1 MISVIVVD
9 YSNIQSNIKK
19 PIIIMCGICGEFKFK
34 EYSFNDKKLSDL
46 LKSISNRGKDSHGI
60 FKDENMFLG
69 HHRLSIIDTSPKSNQ
84 PMQFGDHII
93 VFNGII
99 YNYIDLRNQLIAKG
113 HVFYSSGDTEVII
126 KMFIEYGDN
135 CVNYLDGVFSFCI
148 YDKAKKNIFLA
159 RDRFGIK
166 PLYYSINQK
175 HIVFSSSVKGII
187 NYKNNKKINPIALN
201 YQFTLHSAVPAPHT
215 IISGINKLEPGC
227 VMTIS
232 KSGKKYTNKYFNI
245 ETIDISDLSDTEI
258 IEKSNFLLNE
268 AVRKRLKIS
277 DVPVGI
283 LLSGGLDS
291 SLITA
296 ISKKY
301 KDKISTYSIGFN
313 SINEEIGNEFYYSDK
328 VSKNFKTEHSK
339 YNISDIELYENL
351 DNVIQDMSEPM
362 FSQDS
367 SAFYLLSQKVS
378 QSEKVVLS
386 GQGADEVFG
395 GYFWYEKIMN
405 EKNLTDIELISKFY
419 LDRNFKSYQ
428 SAINKDYVEDNY
440 VVNDLRDRCHNMSP
454 KLTTL
459 DKVFRLEMS
468 MFIIDDPVKRIDNM
482 TMSHSLEARV
492 PFLDK
497 DLVEFM
503 LTVKASDKI
512 KKAPKYYLKKISEEY
527 LNNDIIYRDKFYFPV
542 PPLKILKDKFYNY
555 CKDILTSESALD
567 RGLYNREY
575 INKLIK
581 EPNDN
586 FTNINGNELWH
597 FTLLERWLQLNI
609 ER

>member
-1 MISVIVVD
+1 
-9 YSNIQSNIKK
+9 
-19 PIIIMCGICGEFKFK
+19 MCGICGELKFK
-34 EYSFNDKKLSDL
+34 EYSFNEEKLTTL
-46 LKSISNRGKDSHGI
+46 MGSISNRGRDSNGI
-60 FKDENMFLG
+60 FRNDDIFLG
-69 HHRLSIIDTSPKSNQ
+69 HHRLSIIDTSNKSNQ
-84 PMQFGDHII
+84 PMKVGNYII
-93 VFNGII
+93 IFNGII
-99 YNYIDLRNQLIAKG
+99 YNYIDLRNKLIAKG
-113 HVFYSSGDTEVII
+113 HVFNSSGDTEVII

-135 CVNYLDGVFSFCI
+135 CVNHLDGVFSFCI
-148 YDKAKKNIFLA
+148 YDTTKKNIFLA

-166 PLYYSINQK
+166 PLYYSINEK

-187 NYKNNKKINPIALN
+187 NYKNNKQINPIALN

-227 VMTIS
+227 IMNIS
-232 KSGKKYTNKYFNI
+232 KSGKKYTNKYFDI
-245 ETIDISDLSDTEI
+245 ETIEISDLSDIEI
-258 IEKSNFLLNE
+258 IEKSKFLLNE
-268 AVRKRLKIS
+268 AIRKRLKVA

-296 ISKKY
+296 ISKKFR
-301 KDKISTYSIGFN
+301 DKISTYSIGFK
-313 SINEEIGNEFYYSDK
+313 SINEEIGNEFYYSDI
-328 VSKNFKTEHSK
+328 VSKNFKTKHSK
-339 YNISDIELYENL
+339 YNISDDELYENL

-367 SAFYLLSQKVS
+367 SAFYLLSKKVS

-405 EKNLTDIELISKFY
+405 ESNLTDIELISKFY

-428 SAINKDYVEDNY
+428 SAINENYVHDNF
-440 VVNDLRDRCHNMSP
+440 VVNDLKDRCKNMSSN
-454 KLTTL
+454 LTTL

-482 TMSHSLEARV
+482 TMSHALEARV
-492 PFLDK
+492 PFLDR

-503 LTVKASDKI
+503 LTVKASNKI
-512 KKAPKYYLKKISEEY
+512 NKAPKYYLKKISEEY
-527 LNNDIIYRDKFYFPV
+527 LNSDIIYRDKFYFPV
-542 PPLKILKDKFYNY
+542 PPLKILRDKFYNY
-555 CKDILTSESALD
+555 CKNILTSESALD

-581 EPNDN
+581 EPNNN

-609 ER
+609 EQ

>member
-1 MISVIVVD
+1 
-9 YSNIQSNIKK
+9 
-19 PIIIMCGICGEFKFK
+19 MCGICGELKFK
-34 EYSFNDKKLSDL
+34 EYSFSEEKLTTL
-46 LKSISNRGKDSHGI
+46 IGSISNRGRDSNGI
-60 FKDENMFLG
+60 FRNDDIFLG
-69 HHRLSIIDTSPKSNQ
+69 HHRLSIIDTSNKSDQ
-84 PMQFGDHII
+84 PMKVGNYII
-93 VFNGII
+93 IFNGII
-99 YNYIDLRNQLIAKG
+99 YNYIDLRNALIAKG
-113 HVFYSSGDTEVII
+113 HVFNSSGDTEVIL
-126 KMFIEYGDN
+126 KMFIEYGNN
-135 CVNYLDGVFSFCI
+135 CVNHLDGVFSFCI
-148 YDKAKKNIFLA
+148 YDTTKKNIFLA

-166 PLYYSINQK
+166 PLYYSINEK
-175 HIVFSSSVKGII
+175 HIVFSSSAKGII
-187 NYKNNKKINPIALN
+187 NYKNNKQINPIALN
-201 YQFTLHSAVPAPHT
+201 YQFTLHSVVPAPHT

-227 VMTIS
+227 TMTIS
-232 KSGKKYTNKYFNI
+232 KSGKKYINKYFDI
-245 ETIDISDLSDTEI
+245 EKIEISNLSDIEI
-258 IEKSNFLLNE
+258 IEKSKFLLNE
-268 AVRKRLKIS
+268 AIKKRLEVA

-301 KDKISTYSIGFN
+301 KEKISTYSIGFN
-313 SINEEIGNEFYYSDK
+313 SVNEEIGNEFYYSDI
-328 VSKNFKTEHSK
+328 VSKHFKTKHSK
-339 YNISDIELYENL
+339 YNISNDELYEKL
-351 DNVIQDMSEPM
+351 DSVIEDMSEPM

-367 SAFYLLSQKVS
+367 SAFYLLAQKVS
-378 QSEKVVLS
+378 QSKKVVLS

-419 LDRNFKSYQ
+419 LDRNFKSYKN
-428 SAINKDYVEDNY
+428 AINENYVHDNF
-440 VVNDLRDRCHNMSP
+440 VVNDIKDRCQNMSSN
-454 KLTTL
+454 LTTL

-482 TMSHSLEARV
+482 TMSHALEARV
-492 PFLDK
+492 PFLDR

-503 LTVKASDKI
+503 LSVKASNKI
-512 KKAPKYYLKKISEEY
+512 NKASKYYLKKISEEY
-527 LNNDIIYRDKFYFPV
+527 LNNDIVYRDKFYFPV

-555 CKDILTSESALD
+555 CKEILTSENAQD

-581 EPNDN
+581 EPNNN

>member
-1 MISVIVVD
+1 
-9 YSNIQSNIKK
+9 
-19 PIIIMCGICGEFKFK
+19 MCGICGELKFK
-34 EYSFNDKKLSDL
+34 EYSFNEEKLTTL
-46 LKSISNRGKDSHGI
+46 MGSISNRGRDSNGI
-60 FKDENMFLG
+60 FRNDDIFLG
-69 HHRLSIIDTSPKSNQ
+69 HHRLSIIDTSNKSNQ
-84 PMQFGDHII
+84 PMKVGNYII
-93 VFNGII
+93 IFNGII
-99 YNYIDLRNQLIAKG
+99 YNYIDLRNKLIAKG
-113 HVFYSSGDTEVII
+113 HVFNSSGDTEVII

-135 CVNYLDGVFSFCI
+135 CVNHLDGVFSFCI
-148 YDKAKKNIFLA
+148 YDTTKKNIFLA

-166 PLYYSINQK
+166 PLYYSINEK

-187 NYKNNKKINPIALN
+187 NYKNNKQINPIALN

-227 VMTIS
+227 IMNIS
-232 KSGKKYTNKYFNI
+232 KSGKKYTNKYFDI
-245 ETIDISDLSDTEI
+245 ETIEISDLSEIEI
-258 IEKSNFLLNE
+258 IEKSKFLLNE
-268 AVRKRLKIS
+268 AVRKRLKVA

-296 ISKKY
+296 ISKKFR
-301 KDKISTYSIGFN
+301 DKISTYSIGFK
-313 SINEEIGNEFYYSDK
+313 SINEEIGNEFYYSDI
-328 VSKNFKTEHSK
+328 VSKNFKTKHSK
-339 YNISDIELYENL
+339 YNISDDELYENL

-367 SAFYLLSQKVS
+367 SAFYLLSKKVS

-405 EKNLTDIELISKFY
+405 ESNLTDIELISKFY

-428 SAINKDYVEDNY
+428 SAINENYVHDNF
-440 VVNDLRDRCHNMSP
+440 VVNDLKDRCKNMSSN
-454 KLTTL
+454 LTTL

-482 TMSHSLEARV
+482 TMSHALEARV
-492 PFLDK
+492 PFLDR

-503 LTVKASDKI
+503 LTVKASNKI
-512 KKAPKYYLKKISEEY
+512 NKAPKYYLKKISEEY

-542 PPLKILKDKFYNY
+542 PPLKILRDKFYNY
-555 CKDILTSESALD
+555 CKKILTSESALD

-581 EPNDN
+581 EPNNN

-609 ER
+609 EQ

>member
-1 MISVIVVD
+1 
-9 YSNIQSNIKK
+9 
-19 PIIIMCGICGEFKFK
+19 MCGICGELKFK
-34 EYSFNDKKLSDL
+34 EYSFNEEKLTTL
-46 LKSISNRGKDSHGI
+46 MGSISNRGRDSNGI
-60 FKDENMFLG
+60 FRNDDIFLG
-69 HHRLSIIDTSPKSNQ
+69 HHRLSIIDTSNKSNQ
-84 PMQFGDHII
+84 PMKVGNYII
-93 VFNGII
+93 IFNGII
-99 YNYIDLRNQLIAKG
+99 YNYIDLRNKLIAKG
-113 HVFYSSGDTEVII
+113 HVFNSSGDTEVII

-135 CVNYLDGVFSFCI
+135 CVNHLDGVFSFCI
-148 YDKAKKNIFLA
+148 YDTTKKNIFLA

-166 PLYYSINQK
+166 PLYYSINEK
-175 HIVFSSSVKGII
+175 HIIFSSSVKGII
-187 NYKNNKKINPIALN
+187 NYKNNKQINPIALN

-227 VMTIS
+227 IMNIS
-232 KSGKKYTNKYFNI
+232 KSGKKYINKYFDI
-245 ETIDISDLSDTEI
+245 EKIEVSDLSDIEI
-258 IEKSNFLLNE
+258 IEKSKFLLNE
-268 AVRKRLKIS
+268 AIRKRLKVA

-296 ISKKY
+296 ISKKFR
-301 KDKISTYSIGFN
+301 DKISTYSIGFK
-313 SINEEIGNEFYYSDK
+313 SINEEIGNEFYYSDI
-328 VSKNFKTEHSK
+328 VSKNFKSKHSK
-339 YNISDIELYENL
+339 YNISDDELYENL

-367 SAFYLLSQKVS
+367 SAFYLLSKKVS

-395 GYFWYEKIMN
+395 GYFWYKKIMN
-405 EKNLTDIELISKFY
+405 ESNLTDIESISKFY

-428 SAINKDYVEDNY
+428 SAINENFVHDNF
-440 VVNDLRDRCHNMSP
+440 VVNDLKDRCKNMSSN
-454 KLTTL
+454 LTTL

-482 TMSHSLEARV
+482 TMSHALEARV
-492 PFLDK
+492 PFLDR

-503 LTVKASDKI
+503 LTVKASNKI
-512 KKAPKYYLKKISEEY
+512 NKAPKYYLKKISEEY

-542 PPLKILKDKFYNY
+542 PPLKILRDKFYNY
-555 CKDILTSESALD
+555 CKKILTCESALD

-581 EPNDN
+581 EPNNN

-609 ER
+609 EQ

>member
-34 EYSFNDKKLSDL
+34 KYSFDEKKLTNL
-46 LKSISNRGKDSHGI
+46 LKSISNRGRDSHGI
-60 FKDENMFLG
+60 FKDEDVFLG
-69 HHRLSIIDTSPKSNQ
+69 HHRLSIIDTSSKSNQ
-84 PMQFGDHII
+84 PMKFGNHII
-93 VFNGII
+93 IFNGII

-113 HVFYSSGDTEVII
+113 HIFYSSGDTEVII
-126 KMFIEYGDN
+126 KMFIEYGDD
-135 CVNYLDGVFSFCI
+135 CVNHLDGVFSFCI
-148 YDKAKKNIFLA
+148 YNTAKKNIFLA

-166 PLYYSINQK
+166 PLYYSINEK
-175 HIVFSSSVKGII
+175 HIIFSSSVKGII
-187 NYKNNKKINPIALN
+187 NYKNNKQINPIALN

-227 VMTIS
+227 VMNIS
-232 KSGKKYTNKYFNI
+232 KSGKKYINKYFDI
-245 ETIDISDLSDTEI
+245 ETIEISDLSDNEI
-258 IEKSNFLLNE
+258 IEKSKFLLNE
-268 AVRKRLKIS
+268 AIRKRLKVA

-301 KDKISTYSIGFN
+301 KDKISTYSIGFE
-313 SINEEIGNEFYYSDK
+313 SINEEIGNEFYYSDI
-328 VSKNFKTEHSK
+328 VSKYFQTEHSK
-339 YNISDIELYENL
+339 YNISDSELYKNL
-351 DNVIQDMSEPM
+351 DKVIQDMSEPM

-395 GYFWYEKIMN
+395 GYFWYKEMMN
-405 EKNLTDIELISKFY
+405 ERDLTDIESISKFY
-419 LDRNFKSYQ
+419 LDRNFESYQ
-428 SAINKDYVEDNY
+428 SAINENYVHDNY
-440 VVNDLRDRCHNMSP
+440 VVNDISDRCQNMSSN
-454 KLTTL
+454 LTTL

-482 TMSHSLEARV
+482 TMSHALEARV

-503 LTVKASDKI
+503 LTVKASNKI
-512 KKAPKYYLKKISEEY
+512 NKASKYYLKKISEDY

-555 CKDILTSESALD
+555 CKAILTSESALD
-567 RGLYNREY
+567 RGLYKREY

-581 EPNDN
+581 EPNNN

>member
-1 MISVIVVD
+1 
-9 YSNIQSNIKK
+9 
-19 PIIIMCGICGEFKFK
+19 MCGICGELKFK
-34 EYSFNDKKLSDL
+34 EYSFNEEKLTTL
-46 LKSISNRGKDSHGI
+46 MGSISNRGRDSNGI
-60 FKDENMFLG
+60 FRNDDIFLG
-69 HHRLSIIDTSPKSNQ
+69 HHRLSIIDTSNKSNQ
-84 PMQFGDHII
+84 PMKVGNYII
-93 VFNGII
+93 IFNGII
-99 YNYIDLRNQLIAKG
+99 YNYIDLRNKLIAKG
-113 HVFYSSGDTEVII
+113 HVFNSSGDTEVII

-135 CVNYLDGVFSFCI
+135 CVNHLDGVFSFCI
-148 YDKAKKNIFLA
+148 YDTTKKNIFLA

-166 PLYYSINQK
+166 PLYYSINEK

-187 NYKNNKKINPIALN
+187 NYKNNKQINPIALN

-227 VMTIS
+227 IMNIS
-232 KSGKKYTNKYFNI
+232 KSGKKYTNKYFDI
-245 ETIDISDLSDTEI
+245 ETIEISDLSEIEI
-258 IEKSNFLLNE
+258 IEKSKFLLNE
-268 AVRKRLKIS
+268 AIRKRLKVA

-296 ISKKY
+296 ISKKFR
-301 KDKISTYSIGFN
+301 DKISTYSIGFK
-313 SINEEIGNEFYYSDK
+313 SINEEIGNEFYYSDI
-328 VSKNFKTEHSK
+328 VSKNFKTKHSK
-339 YNISDIELYENL
+339 YNISDDELYENL

-367 SAFYLLSQKVS
+367 SAFYLLSKKVS

-405 EKNLTDIELISKFY
+405 ESNLTDIELISKFY

-428 SAINKDYVEDNY
+428 SAINENYVHDNF
-440 VVNDLRDRCHNMSP
+440 VVNDLKDRCKNMSSN
-454 KLTTL
+454 LTTL

-482 TMSHSLEARV
+482 TMSHALEARV
-492 PFLDK
+492 PFLDR

-503 LTVKASDKI
+503 LTVKASNKI
-512 KKAPKYYLKKISEEY
+512 NKAPKYYLKKISEEY

-542 PPLKILKDKFYNY
+542 PPLKILRDKFYNY
-555 CKDILTSESALD
+555 CKNILTSESALD

-581 EPNDN
+581 EPNNN

-609 ER
+609 EQ

>member
-1 MISVIVVD
+1 
-9 YSNIQSNIKK
+9 
-19 PIIIMCGICGEFKFK
+19 MCGICGELKFK
-34 EYSFNDKKLSDL
+34 EYSFNEEKLTTL
-46 LKSISNRGKDSHGI
+46 MGSISNRGRDSNGI
-60 FKDENMFLG
+60 FRNDDIFLG
-69 HHRLSIIDTSPKSNQ
+69 HHRLSIIDTSNKSNQ
-84 PMQFGDHII
+84 PMKVGNYII
-93 VFNGII
+93 IFNGII
-99 YNYIDLRNQLIAKG
+99 YNYIDLRNKLIAKG
-113 HVFYSSGDTEVII
+113 HVFNSSGDTEVII

-135 CVNYLDGVFSFCI
+135 CVNHLDGVFSFCI
-148 YDKAKKNIFLA
+148 YDTTKKNIFLA

-166 PLYYSINQK
+166 PLYYSINEK

-187 NYKNNKKINPIALN
+187 NYKNNKQINPIALN

-227 VMTIS
+227 IMNIS
-232 KSGKKYTNKYFNI
+232 KSGKKYTNKYFDI
-245 ETIDISDLSDTEI
+245 ETIEISDLSDIEI
-258 IEKSNFLLNE
+258 IEKSKFLLNE
-268 AVRKRLKIS
+268 AIRKRLKVA

-296 ISKKY
+296 ISKKFR
-301 KDKISTYSIGFN
+301 DKISTYSIGFK
-313 SINEEIGNEFYYSDK
+313 SINEEIGNEFYYSDI
-328 VSKNFKTEHSK
+328 VSKKFKTKHSK
-339 YNISDIELYENL
+339 YNISDDELYENL

-367 SAFYLLSQKVS
+367 SAFYLLSKKVS

-405 EKNLTDIELISKFY
+405 ESNLTDIELISKFY

-428 SAINKDYVEDNY
+428 SAINENYVHDNF
-440 VVNDLRDRCHNMSP
+440 VVNDLKDRCKNMSSN
-454 KLTTL
+454 LTTL

-482 TMSHSLEARV
+482 TMSHALEARV
-492 PFLDK
+492 PFLDR

-503 LTVKASDKI
+503 LTVKASNKI
-512 KKAPKYYLKKISEEY
+512 NKAPKYYLKKISEEY

-542 PPLKILKDKFYNY
+542 PPLKILRDKFYNY
-555 CKDILTSESALD
+555 CKNILTSESALD

-581 EPNDN
+581 EPNNN

-609 ER
+609 EQ

>member
-1 MISVIVVD
+1 
-9 YSNIQSNIKK
+9 
-19 PIIIMCGICGEFKFK
+19 MCGICGELKFK
-34 EYSFNDKKLSDL
+34 EYSFNEEKLTTL
-46 LKSISNRGKDSHGI
+46 IGSISNRGRDSNGI
-60 FKDENMFLG
+60 FRNDDIFLG
-69 HHRLSIIDTSPKSNQ
+69 HHRLSIIDTSNKSDQ
-84 PMQFGDHII
+84 PMKVGNYII
-93 VFNGII
+93 IFNGII
-99 YNYIDLRNQLIAKG
+99 YNYIDLRNALIAKG
-113 HVFYSSGDTEVII
+113 HVFNSSGDTEVIL
-126 KMFIEYGDN
+126 KMFIEYGNN
-135 CVNYLDGVFSFCI
+135 CVNHLDGVFSFCI
-148 YDKAKKNIFLA
+148 YDTTKKNIFLA

-166 PLYYSINQK
+166 PLYYSINEK
-175 HIVFSSSVKGII
+175 HIIFSSSVKGII
-187 NYKNNKKINPIALN
+187 SYKNNTQINPIALN
-201 YQFTLHSAVPAPHT
+201 YQFTLHSVVPAPHT
-215 IISGINKLEPGC
+215 IINDINKLEPGC
-227 VMTIS
+227 VMNIS
-232 KSGKKYTNKYFNI
+232 KSGKKYIYKYFDI
-245 ETIDISDLSDTEI
+245 EKIGISDFSDNEI
-258 IEKSNFLLNE
+258 IEKSKFLLNE
-268 AVRKRLKIS
+268 AIRKRLEVA

-301 KDKISTYSIGFN
+301 KEKISTYSIGFN
-313 SINEEIGNEFYYSDK
+313 SVNEEIGNEFYYSDI
-328 VSKNFKTEHSK
+328 VSKHFKTKHSK
-339 YNISDIELYENL
+339 YNISDDELFENL
-351 DNVIQDMSEPM
+351 DSVVKDMSEPM

-367 SAFYLLSQKVS
+367 SAFYLLAQKVS
-378 QSEKVVLS
+378 QSKKVVLS

-419 LDRNFKSYQ
+419 LDRNFKSYKN
-428 SAINKDYVEDNY
+428 AINENYVHDNF
-440 VVNDLRDRCHNMSP
+440 VVNDIKDRCQNMSSN
-454 KLTTL
+454 LTTL

-482 TMSHSLEARV
+482 TMSHALEARV
-492 PFLDK
+492 PFLDR

-503 LTVKASDKI
+503 LSVKASNKI
-512 KKAPKYYLKKISEEY
+512 NKAPKYYLKKISEEY
-527 LNNDIIYRDKFYFPV
+527 LNNDIVYRDKFYFPV

-555 CKDILTSESALD
+555 CKEILTSENAQD

-581 EPNDN
+581 EPNNN

>member
-1 MISVIVVD
+1 
-9 YSNIQSNIKK
+9 
-19 PIIIMCGICGEFKFK
+19 MCGICGELKFK
-34 EYSFNDKKLSDL
+34 EYSFSEEKLTTL
-46 LKSISNRGKDSHGI
+46 IGSISNRGRDSNGI
-60 FKDENMFLG
+60 FRNDDIFLG
-69 HHRLSIIDTSPKSNQ
+69 HHRLSIIDTSNKSDQ
-84 PMQFGDHII
+84 PMKVGNYII
-93 VFNGII
+93 IFNGII
-99 YNYIDLRNQLIAKG
+99 YNYIDLRKTLIKKG
-113 HVFYSSGDTEVII
+113 HVFNSSGDTEVIL
-126 KMFIEYGDN
+126 KMFIEYGNN
-135 CVNYLDGVFSFCI
+135 CVNHLDGVFSFCI
-148 YDKAKKNIFLA
+148 YDTTKKNIFLA

-166 PLYYSINQK
+166 PLYYSINEK

-187 NYKNNKKINPIALN
+187 NYKNNKQINPIALN
-201 YQFTLHSAVPAPHT
+201 YQFTLHSVVPAPHT

-227 VMTIS
+227 TMTIS
-232 KSGKKYTNKYFNI
+232 KSGKKYINRYFDI
-245 ETIDISDLSDTEI
+245 EKIEISDLSDIEI
-258 IEKSNFLLNE
+258 IEKSKFLLNK
-268 AVRKRLKIS
+268 AIKKRLEVA

-301 KDKISTYSIGFN
+301 KEKISTYSIGFN
-313 SINEEIGNEFYYSDK
+313 SVNEEIGNEFYYSDI
-328 VSKNFKTEHSK
+328 VSKHFKTEHSK
-339 YNISDIELYENL
+339 YNISNDELYEKL
-351 DNVIQDMSEPM
+351 DSVIEDMSEPM

-367 SAFYLLSQKVS
+367 SAFYLLAQKVS
-378 QSEKVVLS
+378 QSKKVVLS

-419 LDRNFKSYQ
+419 LDRNFKSYKN
-428 SAINKDYVEDNY
+428 AINENYVHDNF
-440 VVNDLRDRCHNMSP
+440 VVNDIKDRCQNMSSN
-454 KLTTL
+454 LTTL

-482 TMSHSLEARV
+482 TMSHALEARV
-492 PFLDK
+492 PFLDR

-503 LTVKASDKI
+503 LSVKASNKI
-512 KKAPKYYLKKISEEY
+512 NKAPKYYLKKISEEY
-527 LNNDIIYRDKFYFPV
+527 LNNDIVYRDKFYFPV

-555 CKDILTSESALD
+555 CKEILTSENAQD

-581 EPNDN
+581 EPNNN

>member
-1 MISVIVVD
+1 
-9 YSNIQSNIKK
+9 
-19 PIIIMCGICGEFKFK
+19 MCGICGELKFK
-34 EYSFNDKKLSDL
+34 EYSFNEEKLTTL
-46 LKSISNRGKDSHGI
+46 MGSISNRGRDSNGI
-60 FKDENMFLG
+60 FRNDDIFLG
-69 HHRLSIIDTSPKSNQ
+69 HHRLSIIDTSNKSNQ
-84 PMQFGDHII
+84 PMKVGNYII
-93 VFNGII
+93 IFNGII
-99 YNYIDLRNQLIAKG
+99 YNYIDLRNKLIAKG
-113 HVFYSSGDTEVII
+113 HVFNSSGDTEVII

-135 CVNYLDGVFSFCI
+135 CVNHLDGVFSFCI
-148 YDKAKKNIFLA
+148 YDTTKKNIFLA

-166 PLYYSINQK
+166 PLYYSINEK

-187 NYKNNKKINPIALN
+187 NYKNNKQINPIALN

-227 VMTIS
+227 IMNIS
-232 KSGKKYTNKYFNI
+232 KSGKKYTNKYFDI
-245 ETIDISDLSDTEI
+245 ETIEISDLSEIEI
-258 IEKSNFLLNE
+258 IEKSKFLLNE
-268 AVRKRLKIS
+268 AIRKRLKVA

-296 ISKKY
+296 ISKKFR
-301 KDKISTYSIGFN
+301 DKISTYSIGFK
-313 SINEEIGNEFYYSDK
+313 SINEEIGNEFYYSDI
-328 VSKNFKTEHSK
+328 VSKNFKTKHSK
-339 YNISDIELYENL
+339 YNISDDELYENL

-367 SAFYLLSQKVS
+367 SAFYLLSKKVS

-405 EKNLTDIELISKFY
+405 ESNLTDIELISKFY

-428 SAINKDYVEDNY
+428 SAINENYVHDNF
-440 VVNDLRDRCHNMSP
+440 VVNDLKDRCKNMSSN
-454 KLTTL
+454 LTTL

-482 TMSHSLEARV
+482 TMSHALEARV
-492 PFLDK
+492 PFLDR

-503 LTVKASDKI
+503 LTVKASNKI
-512 KKAPKYYLKKISEEY
+512 NKAPKYYLKKISEEY

-542 PPLKILKDKFYNY
+542 PPLKILRDKFYNY
-555 CKDILTSESALD
+555 CKKILTSESALD

-581 EPNDN
+581 EPNNN

-609 ER
+609 EQ

>member
-1 MISVIVVD
+1 
-9 YSNIQSNIKK
+9 
-19 PIIIMCGICGEFKFK
+19 MCGICGELKFK
-34 EYSFNDKKLSDL
+34 DYSFNEEKLTALID
-46 LKSISNRGKDSHGI
+46 SISNRGRDSNGI
-60 FKDENMFLG
+60 FRNNDIFLG
-69 HHRLSIIDTSPKSNQ
+69 HHRLSIIDTSKKSNQ
-84 PMQFGDHII
+84 PMKVGNYII
-93 VFNGII
+93 AFNGII
-99 YNYIDLRNQLIAKG
+99 YNYIDLRNRLIAKG
-113 HVFYSSGDTEVII
+113 HVFNSSGDTEVII

-135 CVNYLDGVFSFCI
+135 CINHLDGVFAFCI
-148 YDKAKKNIFLA
+148 YDTEKKNMFLA

-166 PLYYSINQK
+166 PLYYSINEK
-175 HIVFSSSVKGII
+175 HIIFSSSVKGII
-187 NYKNNKKINPIALN
+187 SYKNNTQINPIALN
-201 YQFTLHSAVPAPHT
+201 YQFTLHSVVPAPHT
-215 IISGINKLEPGC
+215 IINDINKLEPGC
-227 VMTIS
+227 VMNIS
-232 KSGKKYTNKYFNI
+232 KSGKKYIYKYFDI
-245 ETIDISDLSDTEI
+245 EKIGISDFSDNEI
-258 IEKSNFLLNE
+258 IEKSKFLLNE
-268 AVRKRLKIS
+268 AIRKRLEVA

-313 SINEEIGNEFYYSDK
+313 SINEEVGDEFYYSDI
-328 VSKNFKTEHSK
+328 VSKFFKTKHSK
-339 YNISDIELYENL
+339 YNISDDELFENL
-351 DNVIQDMSEPM
+351 DSVVKDMSEPM

-367 SAFYLLSQKVS
+367 SAFYLLAQKVS
-378 QSEKVVLS
+378 QSKKVVLS

-405 EKNLTDIELISKFY
+405 EKNLTDIESISKFY
-419 LDRNFKSYQ
+419 LDRNFESYQ
-428 SAINKDYVEDNY
+428 SAINQNYVHDNF
-440 VVNDLRDRCHNMSP
+440 VVNDIKDRCQNMSP
-454 KLTTL
+454 NLTTL

-482 TMSHSLEARV
+482 TMSHALEARV
-492 PFLDK
+492 PFLDR

-503 LTVKASDKI
+503 LTVKASNKI
-512 KKAPKYYLKKISEEY
+512 NKAPKYYLKKISEEY

-555 CKDILTSESALD
+555 CKEILTSECALD

-581 EPNDN
+581 EPNNN

>member
-1 MISVIVVD
+1 
-9 YSNIQSNIKK
+9 
-19 PIIIMCGICGEFKFK
+19 MCGICGELKFK
-34 EYSFNDKKLSDL
+34 EYSFNEEKLTTL
-46 LKSISNRGKDSHGI
+46 MGSISNRGRDSNGI
-60 FKDENMFLG
+60 FRNDDIFLG
-69 HHRLSIIDTSPKSNQ
+69 HHRLSIIDTSNKSNQ
-84 PMQFGDHII
+84 PMKVGNYII
-93 VFNGII
+93 IFNGII
-99 YNYIDLRNQLIAKG
+99 YNYIDLRNKLIAKG
-113 HVFYSSGDTEVII
+113 HVFNSSGDTEVII

-135 CVNYLDGVFSFCI
+135 CVNHLDGVFSFCI
-148 YDKAKKNIFLA
+148 YDTTKKNIFLA

-166 PLYYSINQK
+166 PLYYSINEK

-187 NYKNNKKINPIALN
+187 NYKNNKQINPIALN

-227 VMTIS
+227 IMNIS
-232 KSGKKYTNKYFNI
+232 KSGKKYTNKYFDI
-245 ETIDISDLSDTEI
+245 ETIEISDLSEIEI
-258 IEKSNFLLNE
+258 IEKSKFLLNE
-268 AVRKRLKIS
+268 AVRKRLKVA

-296 ISKKY
+296 ISKKFR
-301 KDKISTYSIGFN
+301 DKISTYSIGFK
-313 SINEEIGNEFYYSDK
+313 SINEEIGNEFYYSDI
-328 VSKNFKTEHSK
+328 VSKNFKTKHSK
-339 YNISDIELYENL
+339 YNISDDELYENL

-367 SAFYLLSQKVS
+367 SAFYLLSKKVS

-405 EKNLTDIELISKFY
+405 ESNLTDIELISKFY
-419 LDRNFKSYQ
+419 LDRSFKSYQ
-428 SAINKDYVEDNY
+428 SAINENYVHDNF
-440 VVNDLRDRCHNMSP
+440 VVNDLKDRCKNMSSN
-454 KLTTL
+454 LTTL

-482 TMSHSLEARV
+482 TMSHALEARV
-492 PFLDK
+492 PFLDR

-503 LTVKASDKI
+503 LTVKASNKI
-512 KKAPKYYLKKISEEY
+512 NKAPKYYLKKISEEY

-542 PPLKILKDKFYNY
+542 PPLKILRDKFYNY
-555 CKDILTSESALD
+555 CKNILTSESALD

-581 EPNDN
+581 EPNNN

-609 ER
+609 EQ